1 MLRLCK
7 LLTFVKILLFS
18 TREFLCHVQST
29 ETYASVNSNR
39 VQSPPRATAEHLPAF
54 LSREWCICKF
64 CAARGPGICQPRGY
78 SRAFDTRAVSYQN
91 ITTQRILLEKRR
103 LAHLSRTGCCKD
115 VFSILSMHFFIAY
128 EARIS

>member
-1 MLRLCK
+1 M
-7 LLTFVKILLFS
+7 
-18 TREFLCHVQST
+18 HQST
-29 ETYASVNSNR
+29 PAAPNSRPN
-39 VQSPPRATAEHLPAF
+39 PHTTPRL
-54 LSREWCICKF
+54 LRGICKIS
-64 CAARGPGICQPRGY
+64 AARGLGICQPRGY
-78 SRAFDTRAVSYQN
+78 SQAFDTRAVSYQN